1 MMYGNGR
8 PLGLRKRIQ
17 VVIAVVLLAW
27 ATQTLLHQ
35 WGFGAEVSQSAEG
48 VEKFVPGTARLAAG
62 ATLEVRG
69 DATIVGAEVKL
80 KQICRWCDAD
90 AAVFAPVADLVI
102 LRINHGSPFRSIT
115 VDQLRTTLHDAGM
128 NLAMVKFAGPLS
140 CTISRSDAAYDEQ
153 NALRQWAAAKDGTEE
168 EGGTGRGGDAE
179 KMQATD
185 GSSLPASP
193 RPRVSASSTA
203 ESDASATKSLRSLL
217 VEDLAIRL
225 GLPQEQLQ
233 VTFNPADEKLLNLS
247 EPLFKFNIEP
257 RQVRDLGEVSWNV
270 AMFTGGTS
278 QKGII
283 KANARA
289 WQNQVVLAKPL
300 AYGQVVQSDDV
311 SEKRILT
318 DRLPTDSLLNMTQVL
333 GQQSSRDLIV
343 GSVVNA
349 RMVSGV
355 PLVRPGQLVT
365 ITVTSGAVQVKTA
378 GRAMEEGCY
387 GQTVKVRNEDTRDI
401 FEVVMTGPQQGS
413 MGPLPAPSKVAVN
426 DR

>member
-1 MMYGNGR
+1 MYGNGR

-35 WGFGAEVSQSAEG
+35 WGFGAEISQPAEG

-90 AAVFAPVADLVI
+90 AAVFAPVADLII
-102 LRINHGSPFRSIT
+102 LHINHGFPFRSIT

-153 NALRQWAAAKDGTEE
+153 NALRQWADAK
-168 EGGTGRGGDAE
+168 EGIENDAE
-179 KMQATD
+179 KIQATV
-185 GSSLPASP
+185 GSDSSPSLPASP
-193 RPRVSASSTA
+193 RPRVSASSSSETDPSPA
-203 ESDASATKSLRSLL
+203 KSLRSLL
-217 VEDLAIRL
+217 LEDLAIRL
-225 GLPQEQLQ
+225 GLPQDQLQ

-270 AMFTGGTS
+270 AMFTGSTS

-289 WQNQVVLAKPL
+289 WQNQVVLAKPI
-300 AYGQVVQSDDV
+300 AYGQVVRSDDV
-311 SEKRILT
+311 SEKRILA
-318 DRLPTDSLLNMTQVL
+318 DRLPTDSLLNMDQVV

-349 RMVSGV
+349 RMVNGV
-355 PLVRPGQLVT
+355 PLVKPGQLVT

-401 FEVVMTGPQQGS
+401 FEVIMTGPQQGS
-413 MGPLPAPSKVAVN
+413 MGPLLAPSKVAVN